1 MSFDFEPISNR
12 KEVQNMKNIHPF
24 MSFAARLQTI
34 VKTFAQRDY
43 QQLHQKLRLKYEQ
56 LLMDA
61 FLKHHPSWS
70 IVHGETACAMFLYR
84 NWIFSKDQLENAR
97 QIAALAEDLAHNY
110 SDIDKK
116 PISPEA
122 AETVMHVVERI
133 YRFSDCVWRKHH
145 TLIFLLPAT
154 HKTEDAFCR
163 CYQKSDGT
171 VEADVYL
178 PVPHKDF
185 SATPQSILLH
195 EIGHMINLALTGT
208 MEVQPDDF
216 EVVSALLH
224 LNLNGVD
231 KKEFFAHCFAMSL
244 LIEPELT
251 QADPFTM
258 VPETDKRL
266 FQTYFKHILEN
277 RCVTC

>member
-1 MSFDFEPISNR
+1 
-12 KEVQNMKNIHPF
+12 MKSIHSF
-24 MSFAARLQTI
+24 MSFFEYLQTI

-43 QQLHQKLRLKYEQ
+43 QQLHQKLCFRYEQ

-70 IVHGETACAMFLYR
+70 IVHDETACAMFLYR
-84 NWIFSKDQLENAR
+84 NWIFSKDQFENAR

-110 SDIDKK
+110 SDTDKN

-122 AETVMHVVERI
+122 AETAMHVVERI
-133 YRFSDCVWRKHH
+133 YRFSDCVCRKHH

-178 PVPHKDF
+178 PVPHKDS

-216 EVVSALLH
+216 QVVSALLH
-224 LNLNGVD
+224 LNLDGVD
-231 KKEFFAHCFAMSL
+231 SKEFFAHCFAMSL
-244 LIEPELT
+244 LMEPELT
-251 QADPFTM
+251 SADPFTM
-258 VPETDKRL
+258 VPKTDKTVFR
-266 FQTYFKHILEN
+266 TYFTYKLKTAE
-277 RCVTC
+277 

>member
-1 MSFDFEPISNR
+1 
-12 KEVQNMKNIHPF
+12 MKNIHSF
-24 MSFAARLQTI
+24 MSFAAHLQTI
-34 VKTFAQRDY
+34 VKTFSQRDY
-43 QQLHQKLRLKYEQ
+43 QQLHQKLRLRYEQ

-70 IVHGETACAMFLYR
+70 IVHDETACAMFLYR

-110 SDIDKK
+110 SDADKK
-116 PISPEA
+116 TISPEA
-122 AETVMHVVERI
+122 AETAMHVVERI
-133 YRFSDCVWRKHH
+133 YRFSDCIWRERHM
-145 TLIFLLPAT
+145 LIFLLPAI

-163 CYQKSDGT
+163 CYQKSDGS

-195 EIGHMINLALTGT
+195 EIGHMINMALAGT

-244 LIEPELT
+244 LIEPELNL
-251 QADPFTM
+251 ADPFSM
-258 VPETDKRL
+258 VPEMDKRL
-266 FQTYFKHILEN
+266 FQTYFRHILEN

>member
-1 MSFDFEPISNR
+1 
-12 KEVQNMKNIHPF
+12 MKNIHSF
-24 MSFAARLQTI
+24 MSFAAHLQTI
-34 VKTFAQRDY
+34 VKTFSQRDY
-43 QQLHQKLRLKYEQ
+43 QQLHQKLRLRYEQ

-70 IVHGETACAMFLYR
+70 IVHDETACAMFLYR

-97 QIAALAEDLAHNY
+97 QIAALGEDLAHNY
-110 SDIDKK
+110 SDADKK

-122 AETVMHVVERI
+122 AETAMHVVERI
-133 YRFSDCVWRKHH
+133 YRFSDCIWRERHM
-145 TLIFLLPAT
+145 LIFLLPAI

-163 CYQKSDGT
+163 CYQKSDGS

-195 EIGHMINLALTGT
+195 EIGHMINMALTGT

-244 LIEPELT
+244 LIEPELNL
-251 QADPFTM
+251 ADPFSM
-258 VPETDKRL
+258 VPEMDKRL

>member
-1 MSFDFEPISNR
+1 
-12 KEVQNMKNIHPF
+12 MKNIHSF
-24 MSFAARLQTI
+24 MRFVEHLQTI
-34 VKTFAQRDY
+34 ANTFIQRDY
-43 QQLHQKLRLKYEQ
+43 NQLHQELRLRYEQ
-56 LLMDA
+56 LLMEA
-61 FLKHHPSWS
+61 FLKRHPSWS
-70 IVHGETACAMFLYR
+70 IVHDETAYAMFLYR

-110 SDIDKK
+110 SDADKK
-116 PISPEA
+116 PISTEA
-122 AETVMHVVERI
+122 AETAMHVVERI
-133 YRFSDCVWRKHH
+133 YHFSDCIWREHH
-145 TLIFLLPAT
+145 MLIFLLPAI

-163 CYQKSDGT
+163 CYQKSDGM

-178 PVPHKDF
+178 PVPHKDS

-195 EIGHMINLALTGT
+195 EIGHIINLALTGT

-216 EVVSALLH
+216 EAVSALLH

-251 QADPFTM
+251 PTDPFTM
-258 VPETDKRL
+258 VPEMDKRL
-266 FQTYFKHILEN
+266 FQTCFRHMLDN

>member
-1 MSFDFEPISNR
+1 
-12 KEVQNMKNIHPF
+12 MKNIHSF
-24 MSFAARLQTI
+24 MSFVEHLQTI

-43 QQLHQKLRLKYEQ
+43 QQLHQELRLNYEH

-70 IVHGETACAMFLYR
+70 IVHDETARAMFLYR

-110 SDIDKK
+110 SDADKK

-122 AETVMHVVERI
+122 AEIAMHVVERI
-133 YRFSDCVWRKHH
+133 YRFSDCIWREHH
-145 TLIFLLPAT
+145 MLIFLLPAI

-178 PVPHKDF
+178 PVPHIDF

-195 EIGHMINLALTGT
+195 EIGHIINLALTGT
-208 MEVQPDDF
+208 LEVQPDDF
-216 EVVSALLH
+216 QVVSALLH
-224 LNLNGVD
+224 LNLDGVD
-231 KKEFFAHCFAMSL
+231 CKEFFAHCFAMSL
-244 LIEPELT
+244 LIEPELNS
-251 QADPFTM
+251 ADPFTM
-258 VPETDKRL
+258 VPKTDKKVFRSY
-266 FQTYFKHILEN
+266 FTYKLKTAE
-277 RCVTC
+277 